1 MADEQKHSEAHGEEG
16 DHKKG
21 DHKKGGHKKG
31 GHAKHEEHEEGV
43 PEWMIS
49 FADNALLQMG
59 VFVIMFAMNVGPK
72 GSGAAGG
79 AEGAVSP
86 GMADTAIAFREA
98 FNNPVSMSSTDKND
112 LPLIK
117 RIKEKKEQGEA
128 TEKGVKGEKQNVQAT
143 RPTGF
148 SNITATVTFEQG
160 SAQVSSYAK
169 SVLAD
174 AAKKLR
180 GQRWIIEIRGNCSS
194 IEATDGREAAYK
206 LSFDRAI
213 ATAAALAEAGVNW
226 NQFRISAAGDA
237 SRITALA
244 FDSAAHRTN
253 QRVELIVT
261 NDALPADPYTKEP
274 GKE

>member
-1 MADEQKHSEAHGEEG
+1 MADEHQQSEAHGEGGGGHE
-16 DHKKG
+16 
-21 DHKKGGHKKG
+21 KGGHKKR
-31 GHAKHEEHEEGV
+31 GHGAHGKHEEHEEGV

-72 GSGAAGG
+72 GSGNAPGTDAA
-79 AEGAVSP
+79 VTP

-98 FNNPVSMSSTDKND
+98 FNNPLDMSSKASSDQ
-112 LPLIK
+112 PLIK
-117 RIKEKKEQGEA
+117 RMKERKESGEA

-148 SNITATVTFEQG
+148 SNITATLTFEQG

-174 AAKKLR
+174 ASKKLK

-194 IEATDGREAAYK
+194 IEAAEGREAAYK
-206 LSFDRAI
+206 LSFERAM